1 MISELQAAIEDLK
14 EKEIIWGLV
23 DPSCEEAAYNNMRA
37 AKERVNTLIKEMKE
51 GVKND
56 VCSIGRSAVSRTW
69 NNNNR

>member
-1 MISELQAAIEDLK
+1 MLNELQSAIEDLK

-23 DPSCEEAAYNNMRA
+23 DPAYEAVAYSNMEA

-56 VCSIGRSAVSRTW
+56 VCSIG
-69 NNNNR
+69 